1 MAAPAHDRLSFREKL
16 GYGIGDFASAT
27 YINFLGYFLLYFYVD
42 LGGLAPAAIGLMLLI
57 TKLVDAMTDPMMG
70 AIADRTRT
78 RWGRYRPYLLWGAV
92 PFSICGVLVFATPG
106 ISQNGK
112 LVWVYVTYSLAML
125 AYTVVN
131 VPYSGL
137 LGVISPHS
145 SERTSATAYRM
156 LFYSISGISIGMLAT
171 TLVRELGNGDEARG
185 IFLTMCIIGAVSLF
199 CWLIT
204 FATTRERIP
213 PTKENAPILRDLAI
227 LVRTPAW
234 LIVALAA
241 IMFPLAISSRAAS
254 ALFYFKYV
262 AKDDGVPVFLFLDRV
277 GLFYTALALGQL
289 GGVFLANMLRNR
301 FEKRDLILAAGAIK
315 LSAIVLFYLLPL
327 DAVWPQTAVQLLVGL
342 GFGMI
347 MVMAY
352 SMFTDVAEYVDWKSG
367 QQMTGLAIS
376 ASIFAIKAGIA
387 FGAAVPGFT
396 LAYFGFV
403 AGENQSDQA
412 NMGIEMAFA
421 IAPALAIIPAGAAV
435 FFYKIDRRTIAQ
447 IEADLNKRRAVAN

>member
-1 MAAPAHDRLSFREKL
+1 MAAPAHERLSLREKF
-16 GYGIGDFASAT
+16 GYGVGDFASSS

-42 LGGLAPAAIGLMLLI
+42 LGGLAPAAIGLMLLL
-57 TKLVDAMTDPMMG
+57 TKLVDAFTDPMMG

-92 PFSICGVLVFATPG
+92 PFSICGVLVFATPD

-112 LVWVYVTYSLAML
+112 LVWVYLTYSLAML

-156 LFYSISGISIGMLAT
+156 LFFSISGISIGMFAT
-171 TLVRELGNGDEARG
+171 TLVRELGNGDEAHG

-199 CWLIT
+199 CWLTT

-213 PTKENAPILRDLAI
+213 PAKENAPILRDLAI

-241 IMFPLAISSRAAS
+241 IMTPLAIASRAAS

-262 AKDDGVPVFLFLDRV
+262 AKDDGIPVFLFLDRV

-289 GGVFLANMLRNR
+289 SGVFIANMLRNR
-301 FEKRDLILAAGAIK
+301 FEKRDLILAAGTIK
-315 LSAIVLFYLLPL
+315 LTAIVLFCTLPL

-347 MVMAY
+347 MVLAY
-352 SMFTDVAEYVDWKSG
+352 SMFTDVAEYIDWKSG

-376 ASIFAIKAGIA
+376 ASIFAIKAGVA

-403 AGENQSDQA
+403 AGEIQSEQA
-412 NMGIEMAFA
+412 IMGIEMAFA
-421 IAPALAIIPAGAAV
+421 IVPALAIIPAGIAV
-435 FFYKIDRRTIAQ
+435 IFYRIDRRMIGQ
-447 IEADLNKRRAVAN
+447 IEADLSKRRAIAN